1 MPILLYRLAWAL
13 LAMSVVWRGWEAP
26 AAAGETP
33 KAPPPARRN
42 PGERPVQKP
51 AAPGQNFFKLVR
63 TRDRRLPAQRVRQL
77 RSAGCDLPVPAPLT
91 ALAPGSSPGL
101 TQVAHPTFLW
111 HLPTL
116 GTAAP
121 PVLFTLESREGHL
134 LYQAHLDTSGL
145 APGGVALALPSEAP
159 PLTPGQDYHWSVTLL
174 CDPDD
179 PSANVTVDAWISRV
193 VPGVAWKRRLEQAP
207 PAERTALLAEEAY
220 WYDLLPA
227 LTALHRTATG
237 APLAAGRWQSL
248 LRSEG
253 LDVIAGALPVPMF
266 TGISPF
272 PVALNRISVPNV
284 RP

>member
-1 MPILLYRLAWAL
+1 
-13 LAMSVVWRGWEAP
+13 
-26 AAAGETP
+26 
-33 KAPPPARRN
+33 
-42 PGERPVQKP
+42 VQKP

-91 ALAPGSSPGL
+91 ALVPRSSPGL
-101 TQVAHPTFLW
+101 TQATHPTFLW

-116 GTAAP
+116 GASAP
-121 PVLFTLESREGHL
+121 PVLFTLESREGHI
-134 LYQAHLDTSGL
+134 LYRTHLDPHGL
-145 APGGVALALPSEAP
+145 APGVVALALPSGVP
-159 PLTPGQDYHWSVTLL
+159 PLAPGRDYHWSVTLL

-179 PSANVTVDAWISRV
+179 PSANLTVDAWVSRV
-193 VPGVAWKRRLEQAP
+193 VPSVAWRRRLEQAP
-207 PAERTALLAEEAY
+207 PAERTALLAEDGY
-220 WYDLLPA
+220 WYDLLPE

-253 LDVIAGALPVPMF
+253 LDVIANALPIPTF
-266 TGISPF
+266 AGISQF
-272 PVALNRISVPNV
+272 PVALNQISVPNV